1 MSIEMYQRNVNSLD
15 KEIANLEK
23 KKAEVDK
30 KIANSQAKIG
40 SIQKSITKNTSATTL
55 KSKQRQIDSLNKEIN
70 RNTINSAD
78 YSKKI
83 AAKRKRRNAEYLKL
97 QKAEQTEKKKQ
108 EKEINDI
115 KNNYEDR
122 IRELTQMT
130 TMVEKNI
137 QFKEMQ
143 DLEEYD
149 VFASH
154 AWEDK
159 ESFVDEFV
167 TCLKELDLKVWY
179 DKDQISWG
187 DSMRKRIDE
196 GLKKSTFGVAV
207 LTPNYIAN
215 GKYWTKAELDG
226 LFQLESINGKTLLP
240 IWHNLTKKEVMEYS
254 PIIASKLAMNTA
266 VSTPQ
271 EIAIE
276 LKKIIDQTSMKK
288 VNEKEEDI
296 NK

>member
-1 MSIEMYQRNVNSLD
+1 MSIEMHQRNVNNLD
-15 KEIANLEK
+15 KEIATLEK

-30 KIANSQAKIG
+30 KIANLHAKIG
-40 SIQKSITKNTSATTL
+40 SIQKSITKNTSVTTL

-70 RNTINSAD
+70 RNTKNSAD

-83 AAKRKRRNAEYLKL
+83 ADKRKRRNAEYLKL

-149 VFASH
+149 VFVSH

-167 TCLKELDLKVWY
+167 TCLKKLDLKVWY
-179 DKDQISWG
+179 DKDQILWG

-207 LTPNYIAN
+207 LTPNYIAE

-288 VNEKEEDI
+288 VNDEIGEV
-296 NK
+296 

>member
-1 MSIEMYQRNVNSLD
+1 MSVEMYQRNVNKLD
-15 KEIANLEK
+15 VEIQNLEK
-23 KKAEVDK
+23 KKFEFDRKVSNAQS
-30 KIANSQAKIG
+30 KIS
-40 SIQKSITKNTSATTL
+40 SIERSITKRTSSTML
-55 KSKQRQIDSLNKEIN
+55 NSKIRQIDSLKRDIV
-70 RNTINSAD
+70 IYSKNSAD

-83 AAKRKRRNAEYLKL
+83 ADKRKRRNAEYLKL

-149 VFASH
+149 VFVSH

-167 TCLKELDLKVWY
+167 TCLKKLDLKVWY

-207 LTPNYIAN
+207 LTPNYIAE

-288 VNEKEEDI
+288 VNDEIGEV
-296 NK
+296 